1 MREELDKHIYTRL
14 LLFNANATA
23 AHFRSTLMR
32 LFLGANIK
40 SEFKK
45 GTSRKA
51 PPHNPDAL
59 TISLAPVKGLER
71 TLVKFH
77 EYATENDAAQWP
89 ITPFIR
95 DSLRAK
101 IEAPD
106 GDSFVNATTAII
118 STFDVRSGNGRFKN
132 NLRANKHTPP
142 NLLINVVV
150 NRCADLSYWFVWCTI
165 IKHVDELLKGLACRR
180 SQQKYRS
187 ISVLLR
193 RSTNTAT
200 MRYEQLLRSSSV
212 TRR

>member
-1 MREELDKHIYTRL
+1 MSAEALSLQQNYPPGTNMRNELDKHIYTRL
-14 LLFNANATA
+14 LLFNANATYA
-23 AHFRSTLMR
+23 YFRSTLMR

-45 GTSRKA
+45 GTSRGA
-51 PPHNPDAL
+51 TPHNPDAL
-59 TISLAPVKGLER
+59 TISIAPVKGLER

-89 ITPFIR
+89 ITPLIR

-132 NLRANKHTPP
+132 KLMTKKHTPP
-142 NLLINVVV
+142 NVLINVVV
-150 NRCADLSYWFVWCTI
+150 NRCSDLS
-165 IKHVDELLKGLACRR
+165 H
-180 SQQKYRS
+180 
-187 ISVLLR
+187 
-193 RSTNTAT
+193 
-200 MRYEQLLRSSSV
+200 
-212 TRR
+212 